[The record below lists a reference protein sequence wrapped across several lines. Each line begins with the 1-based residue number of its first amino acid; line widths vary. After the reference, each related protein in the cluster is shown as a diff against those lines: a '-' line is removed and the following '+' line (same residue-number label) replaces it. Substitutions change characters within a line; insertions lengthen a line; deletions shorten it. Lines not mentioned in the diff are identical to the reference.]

1 METLDAQT
9 KTQVN
14 ETESP
19 ISDDNQSV
27 ENPASQPVEPEQA
40 QDLNLFE
47 SQTPDHNSG
56 DVSKEPS
63 FAQDGVNLDEASLV
77 PDSAGQNGQLL
88 LGDSLVYQDLPTNS
102 DAALASGSQLL
113 DPGKVDN
120 ADEQGSVDSSID
132 AVSKVD
138 IRPKV
143 LPENN
148 FVRDEAPDSNDPDL
162 SPSVARPA
170 IPAEI
175 LEKYDVGESWF

>member
-27 ENPASQPVEPEQA
+27 ENPASHPVEPEQA
-40 QDLNLFE
+40 EDLNLFE
-47 SQTPDHNSG
+47 SQTADHNSG
-56 DVSKEPS
+56 DGSKEPS
-63 FAQDGVNLDEASLV
+63 FVQDGVNLDEASLV
-77 PDSAGQNGQLL
+77 PPDIAGQNGELL
-88 LGDSLVYQDLPTNS
+88 LDDSPVYQDLPTNS
-102 DAALASGSQLL
+102 DAALASGTQLL
-113 DPGKVDN
+113 DPGNV
-120 ADEQGSVDSSID
+120 DEQGSVDSSID

-138 IRPKV
+138 IRPKA

-148 FVRDEAPDSNDPDL
+148 FVRDEAPDSNEPDL

-175 LEKYDVGESWF
+175 LEKYDVGESSF

>member
-113 DPGKVDN
+113 DPGSV
-120 ADEQGSVDSSID
+120 DEQGSVDSSID